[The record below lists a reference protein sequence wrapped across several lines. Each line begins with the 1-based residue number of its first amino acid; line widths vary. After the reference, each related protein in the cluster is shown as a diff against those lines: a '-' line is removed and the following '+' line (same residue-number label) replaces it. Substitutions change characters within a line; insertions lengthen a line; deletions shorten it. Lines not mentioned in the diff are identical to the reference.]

1 VQGMRKMVKRICL
14 ALVIA
19 VLART
24 ASADSA
30 PANGCAMSL
39 PFVWDLAGSVSL
51 AEPYAA
57 SLHRGGATQVWGTQ
71 NVRVEGSGSDAVI
84 AVTYP
89 EGSIDPASA
98 PGAPLGGAGFL
109 YPVARQLE
117 HACLSYDVKLEPGF
131 VFARGGKLPGLYG
144 GDAPS
149 GGGSADNGFTTR
161 YMWRGGGRGEVYAY
175 LPGKSSSYGES
186 LGAGTWTFVP
196 GEWRRIEQEIVLNRP
211 DRADGVLRV
220 WYDAKLVFE
229 QAGLVFRLS
238 DKVGISGLMFS
249 TFFGGHDPSWA
260 SPRAQSSYFRR
271 IRLHG
276 ISKT

>member
-1 VQGMRKMVKRICL
+1 MVKRICL

-30 PANGCAMSL
+30 PANGCAVYL
-39 PFVWDLAGSVSL
+39 PLVWDLAGSVSL

-57 SLHRGGATQVWGTQ
+57 SLHRGGATRVWGTQ
-71 NVRVEGSGSDAVI
+71 NVRVEGSGPDAVI

-117 HACLSYDVKLEPGF
+117 HACLSYDVKFEPGF

-161 YMWRGGGRGEVYAY
+161 YMWRGGGWGEVYAY
-175 LPGKSSSYGES
+175 VPGKSSSYGES
-186 LGAGTWTFVP
+186 LGAGTWTFMP

-220 WYDAKLVFE
+220 WYDGKFVFE

-276 ISKT
+276 VSKK